1 MTDSRLVATLRMPAG
16 RQAATDDHAKPR
28 DDETTVGVRH
38 PAIRAR
44 ARLNRVGGRV
54 PLKGETEVVASLLLS
69 KLAHST
75 PDDDQ
80 QVADTLEIRKAFLQ
94 HRFTNR
100 LSAYDRGDRFYRHL
114 DTTLNLASIAAGIA
128 ASLLVAS
135 ATAKAWTI
143 VLAVGIAGCQTLSQW
158 LKPAERAGRRGRAA
172 SASSPRGVGHPRRPR
187 PLPGQG
193 YGSCLGSV
201 LRPRR
206 LHRRTGTDERARR
219 SRIYAQHCRWR
230 RAADEIRATTVTSAA
245 PGDTSV
251 LLDFL

>member
-1 MTDSRLVATLRMPAG
+1 MTDSQLVATLRMPAG

-80 QVADTLEIRKAFLQ
+80 QVTDTLEIRRAFLQ

-135 ATAKAWTI
+135 ATGKAWTI

-172 SASSPRGVGHPRRPR
+172 SALRREAWDILEGRDRYRGKNVDRAWDLFCDRVDSIEGQEQTSEHGEAGSTPNIAVGDALTRSERRR
-187 PLPGQG
+187 
-193 YGSCLGSV
+193 
-201 LRPRR
+201 
-206 LHRRTGTDERARR
+206 
-219 SRIYAQHCRWR
+219 
-230 RAADEIRATTVTSAA
+230 
-245 PGDTSV
+245 
-251 LLDFL
+251 